1 MKNFSLAKLFAAL
14 LICNIYIFV
23 CAVSGTISYPTAE
36 AQTDRDSDNSQDG
49 DEGNN
54 LGGTI
59 DFIGENDVI
68 DTGGLG
74 ELTTIELVNF
84 GFAKPTFAQKPINS
98 SYNPTLSVKELAGLV
113 SSSSSTTTSTNAPI
127 IVSMPDPEPVSEP
140 VSEPASSSAP
150 PEESGEPESSSSE
163 DNSSSPE
170 EPIIPNTPN
179 PDAENEILRVK
190 NGNYEESGKAIDIVS
205 RIVQNE
211 IGGSFAPEA
220 IKAHAVATYTYV
232 KYHNLHGNAPQCL
245 LKDTASDSVR
255 TLVGSVIGEA
265 IYYDDTLIQAVYFAS
280 SAGGTLASKD
290 VWGGDL
296 PYLQRVYCELDEQYD
311 PNYGKTTTFSSSDI
325 KQRVYDK
332 AGISLSGDP
341 SDWFEI
347 ESRIS
352 GKYVDEMTIGG
363 QSSFID
369 SDGTVRVITGRRFR
383 EIIMSYDIR
392 SSAFDID
399 YDSTTDRF
407 TIKTYGYGHGVGL
420 SQHGAN
426 NLARYWGYDYKDILK
441 FYFSGVEIY

>member
-1 MKNFSLAKLFAAL
+1 MKHFSLAKLIVAL
-14 LICNIYIFV
+14 LICNIYIFT
-23 CAVSGTISYPTAE
+23 CTVSGTVSSPAE
-36 AQTDRDSDNSQDG
+36 QSDTDDPQYSDEEKTG
-49 DEGNN
+49 

-68 DTGGLG
+68 DNSSLG
-74 ELTTIELVNF
+74 EVTTLELVNF
-84 GFAKPTFAQKPINS
+84 GFAKPTFDRKPLNS
-98 SYNPTLSVKELAGLV
+98 SYYPTSSVKELAGLA
-113 SSSSSTTTSTNAPI
+113 SSSTTTSSNAPI
-127 IVSMPDPEPVSEP
+127 VVDIPDPEPVS
-140 VSEPASSSAP
+140 SEPP
-150 PEESGEPESSSSE
+150 DESSSEPEPSTSE
-163 DNSSSPE
+163 DNNSSD

-179 PDAENEILRVK
+179 PDAANEILRVT
-190 NGNYEESGKAIDIVS
+190 NGNQEVSGKAVDIVS

-232 KYHNLHGNAPQCL
+232 KYHNLHGKAPYCIM
-245 LKDTASDSVR
+245 KDTASSSVR
-255 TLVGSVIGEA
+255 TLVESVIGEA

-296 PYLQRVYCELDEQYD
+296 PYLQRVYCELDEDYD
-311 PNYGKTTTFSSSDI
+311 PNYGRKTYFTADDM

-332 AGISLSGDP
+332 ASISLSGNP
-341 SDWFEI
+341 SDWFKI

-363 QSSFID
+363 KSDFID
-369 SDGTVRVITGRRFR
+369 SDGDYLKITGRRFR
-383 EIIMSYDIR
+383 EIIMSFDIR

-399 YDSTTDRF
+399 YNSSTKEF
-407 TIKTYGYGHGVGL
+407 TITTYGYGHGVGL

-426 NLARYWGYDYKDILK
+426 NLAKYWGWDYKEILT
-441 FYFSGVEIY
+441 FYYQGTEVY